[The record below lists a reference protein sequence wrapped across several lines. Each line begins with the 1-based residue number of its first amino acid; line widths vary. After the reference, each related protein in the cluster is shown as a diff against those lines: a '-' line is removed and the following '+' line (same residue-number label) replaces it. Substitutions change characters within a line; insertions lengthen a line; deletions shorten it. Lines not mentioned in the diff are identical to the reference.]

1 MKKYPGASIVRFVER
16 ESFREFLEEL
26 QRDDRPPLIAISLTK
41 GSDRPAIDIAT
52 LESELGTSF
61 PMYVL
66 SNGATKLLTDAV
78 TKEFSVFWGYVRI
91 YGPFSKWRGNVHS
104 PFISTVPARPWA
116 KADATQSVVS
126 SAFLQSSIDSV
137 PRESSPDRIGE
148 EATLEVSAVSMT
160 QVTFKG
166 NDRNFDGNAF
176 TSVDEIWPG
185 IDGPHLVKKGMRFIG
200 ILGGSSWI
208 RSFHPHTVADD
219 VRSRA
224 MQWISEERVFLAR
237 IARIEDDGVVVLMHP
252 ALPLKITCG
261 EEIRRRLKDEIGRDV
276 SIYAIV
282 DDGFIHADFSDE
294 NSRDSFSVL
303 PGGPPW
309 LDAPL
314 RPVTPSIEEVSAAVL
329 EAQMSAEEAAAQI
342 ADLLTRLQMSNDT
355 IEQLQTELRAL
366 QRDVPEVF
374 KDQEQQLR
382 FEIQYYYLMKTP
394 EDLRNKYVLPTHFII
409 TSRFIES
416 MNEFVRNGTLQRA
429 KILERVVYTLS
440 GLAVEKGLVKPWA
453 KPGEGQEFRD
463 DGSGAYRVKIQVGT
477 PGAPR
482 IKYWLLPTGV
492 IELDF
497 VGHHDKGLR

>member
-1 MKKYPGASIVRFVER
+1 MKKYMGASIVKFVER
-16 ESFREFLEEL
+16 ETFHEFLEDL
-26 QRDDRPPLIAISLTK
+26 QRDDRPPLIAISFTK

-66 SNGATKLLTDAV
+66 SNEATKRLTEVMTQA
-78 TKEFSVFWGYVRI
+78 FSVFWGYVRI
-91 YGPFSKWRGNVHS
+91 YGPFSKWKDNVHS

-116 KADATQSVVS
+116 KADATQSVVR
-126 SAFLQSSIDSV
+126 SAFLQSSIGSA
-137 PRESSPDRIGE
+137 PKEPSPNQSGTE
-148 EATLEVSAVSMT
+148 VTLEISAVSMT

-166 NDRNFDGNAF
+166 NDRNFGGNAF
-176 TSVDEIWPG
+176 ASVDEIWPG
-185 IDGPHLVKKGMRFIG
+185 IDGPHLVKKGMRFSG
-200 ILGGSSWI
+200 VLEGEGWM
-208 RSFHPHTVADD
+208 RSFHPHAVPDD
-219 VRSRA
+219 IRSRA
-224 MQWISEERVFLAR
+224 MQWIAEERVFLAR
-237 IARIEDDGVVVLMHP
+237 IARIEEDGVVVLMHP
-252 ALPLKITCG
+252 ALPLKISCG
-261 EEIRRRLKDEIGRDV
+261 DEIRRRLTDVIGRDV
-276 SIYAIV
+276 TIYAIV

-294 NSRDSFSVL
+294 SSRDSFSVL

-314 RPVTPSIEEVSAAVL
+314 QLIAPSIEEVSATVL

-342 ADLLTRLQMSNDT
+342 ADLLTQLQKANQA
-355 IEQLQTELRAL
+355 IEQLEGELRTL

-374 KDQEQQLR
+374 KDHEEQLR
-382 FEIQYYYLMKTP
+382 FEIQYYYLLKTP
-394 EDLRNKYVLPTHFII
+394 EDLRGKYALPSNFSVTAK
-409 TSRFIES
+409 FIET

-429 KILERVVYTLS
+429 KILERIVYTLS

-453 KPGEGQEFRD
+453 KPGEGQEFRA

-482 IKYWLLPTGV
+482 IKYWLLPNGV

-497 VGHHDKGLR
+497 IGHHDEGLR